1 LMVAAIWL
9 TLRKLEKLSP
19 RALLAGQALQES
31 DSAGTNSARRPRLV
45 ALACFVLA
53 ACLLAAGWGAEGS
66 AQAGSFFGAA
76 ALLLVGALAWFR
88 SMLLAPS
95 RQPLEGGRGALWRLG
110 VRNGARFPTRSVL
123 SAALVASAAFII
135 VVVALMRHD
144 VTSQEPNRDS
154 GDGGFRFI
162 ATSDLPLYQ
171 NQLDGLKG
179 IYAFREKPGQDASC
193 LNLYQPTEP
202 TLLGAPPAL
211 IERGGFAFQ
220 GTLAETPEEEANPW
234 LLLEK
239 KFPDGAIPVFGDLNS
254 VMWIL
259 HLGLG
264 KMLDVEDA
272 AGHKRTLII
281 AGLLS
286 RSIFQSELI
295 LSESNFLEL
304 YPDRGGFNLLLADTA
319 DPNDGLALEEQF
331 ADSGLDAQTT
341 ADRLAGY
348 LVVENTYLST
358 FQTLGGLGLLLG
370 TFGLAVVM
378 VRNVL
383 ERRSELALLQAVGF
397 GRPSISRLVLAENA
411 FVLVFGVMIGA
422 GAAVLG
428 SLPQLLSGLAD
439 PPWASLAMTLALIL
453 AVGLLAGAFAARTS
467 LNQPLLPS
475 LRRE

>member
-1 LMVAAIWL
+1 
-9 TLRKLEKLSP
+9 
-19 RALLAGQALQES
+19 
-31 DSAGTNSARRPRLV
+31 
-45 ALACFVLA
+45 
-53 ACLLAAGWGAEGS
+53 
-66 AQAGSFFGAA
+66 
-76 ALLLVGALAWFR
+76 
-88 SMLLAPS
+88 
-95 RQPLEGGRGALWRLG
+95 LG

-123 SAALVASAAFII
+123 SAALVASAAFVI

-144 VTSQEPNRDS
+144 VTSREPQKDS

-162 ATSDLPLYQ
+162 ATSDLPLHQ
-171 NQLDGLKG
+171 DQLDGLDG
-179 IYAFREKPGQDASC
+179 VYAFRRKPGEDASC
-193 LNLYQPTEP
+193 LNLYRPSGP

-211 IERGGFAFQ
+211 FQRGGFAFQ

-234 LLLEK
+234 LLLQK
-239 KFPDGAIPVFGDLNS
+239 KFPGGAVPVFGDLNS

-264 KMLDVEDA
+264 QTLDIEDGS
-272 AGHKRTLII
+272 GHPRKLII
-281 AGLLS
+281 AGLMS

-304 YPDRGGFNLLLADTA
+304 FPDRGGFNLLLVDSA
-319 DPNDGLALEEQF
+319 DPKAGLALEERF
-331 ADSGLDAQTT
+331 RDLGLDAQTT

-358 FQTLGGLGLLLG
+358 FLTLGGLGLLLG

-397 GRPSISRLVLAENA
+397 GRPSISKLVLAENA
-411 FVLVFGVMIGA
+411 FVLVFGVLIGA
-422 GAAVLG
+422 GTAVLA
-428 SLPQLLSGLAD
+428 SLPHLWSGLAE
-439 PPWASLAMTLALIL
+439 PPWASLLMTLALIL
-453 AVGLLAGAFAARTS
+453 AVGLTAGAIAARTS